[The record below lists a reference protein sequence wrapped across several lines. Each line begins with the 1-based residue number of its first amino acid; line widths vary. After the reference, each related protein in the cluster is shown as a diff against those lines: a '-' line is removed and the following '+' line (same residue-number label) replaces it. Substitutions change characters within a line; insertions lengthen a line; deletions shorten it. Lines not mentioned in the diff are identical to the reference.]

1 MDGHLDIV
9 TGPWPGEPDD
19 WLTIEPVR
27 HTDATAWPTM
37 RCEVD
42 MTAATST
49 LLLVEDDARIREAL
63 RLALAD
69 EGYRVLEAGTGEQ
82 ALAVLASDGAEPDGA
97 EPDVVL
103 LDLMLPGMDGLTVC
117 ARIRERGDLPIIMV
131 TARTGPDEVIAGLEA
146 GADDY
151 VTKPVDAGEL
161 SARIRAL
168 LRRVRSGSDVP
179 AALELGELT
188 VRISEGRVLRETEE
202 VPLTKTEFRLLCTLA
217 MARGA
222 VVTREQL
229 LERVWEYGYFGDTR
243 LLDVHIRRL
252 RRKIEQD
259 PGQPAH
265 VVTVRGVGYRLGTPV
280 NGAPR

>member
-1 MDGHLDIV
+1 
-9 TGPWPGEPDD
+9 
-19 WLTIEPVR
+19 
-27 HTDATAWPTM
+27 
-37 RCEVD
+37 
-42 MTAATST
+42 MTPAT

-69 EGYRVLEAGTGEQ
+69 EGYRVIEAGTGEQ
-82 ALAVLASDGAEPDGA
+82 ALALLAAGGA

-103 LDLMLPGMDGLTVC
+103 LDLMLPGMDGLVAC
-117 ARIRERGDLPIIMV
+117 ARIREHGDLPVIMV
-131 TARTGPDEVIAGLEA
+131 TARTGAHEVIAGLEA

-168 LRRVRSGSDVP
+168 LRRVRSGADGPSV
-179 AALELGELT
+179 LEVGDLSL
-188 VRISEGRVLRETEE
+188 RIAEGRVVRGGEE

-243 LLDVHIRRL
+243 LLDVHVLRL
-252 RRKIEQD
+252 RRKIEPD
-259 PGQPAH
+259 PGRPTL
-265 VVTVRGVGYRLGTPV
+265 VLTVRGVGYRVGTPV
-280 NGAPR
+280 AARPR